1 MYNKYEKR
9 KNSVVRR
16 FLLIFPAM
24 LIIMAFTAC
33 GGKKAVHSVEGMVRT
48 AKDETNPEE
57 TPAAEE
63 KKMLTGRLNRAIGQ
77 LNGLKKMV
85 EEDAYCADILIQ
97 ASACTAAVN
106 SFSKVLISSH
116 LKSCVQNDIKNGNEE
131 SLDEFL
137 KIMSKLLN

>member
-1 MYNKYEKR
+1 MGMAEKKTCAHCKTGR
-9 KNSVVRR
+9 TKVR
-16 FLLIFPAM
+16 
-24 LIIMAFTAC
+24 
-33 GGKKAVHSVEGMVRT
+33 S
-48 AKDETNPEE
+48 D
-57 TPAAEE
+57 EE
-63 KKMLTGRLNRAIGQ
+63 KKMLIGRLNRAIGQ

-85 EEDAYCADILIQ
+85 EEDVYCADILIQ

-137 KIMSKLLN
+137 KIMSKLLK